1 MCSEDHG
8 APGRMAN
15 ITDLTVGVLRPVA
28 QSRERRGPGGR
39 SWVRGSDTWRAHPDD
54 KGAYPRPLG
63 AVSLRRKT
71 LCNHS
76 LAASRDGAQQAGQ
89 DAVAER
95 GRQCRVCTGPYHA
108 CSEHSGS
115 VGWQVTSRRGVASL
129 QQACLAQSHGGDLLG
144 DFIVLARGC
153 QTTGYKARAGAI
165 FFVKMAHA
173 ALEA

>member
-1 MCSEDHG
+1 M
-8 APGRMAN
+8 
-15 ITDLTVGVLRPVA
+15 
-28 QSRERRGPGGR
+28 
-39 SWVRGSDTWRAHPDD
+39 
-54 KGAYPRPLG
+54 
-63 AVSLRRKT
+63 
-71 LCNHS
+71 
-76 LAASRDGAQQAGQ
+76 
-89 DAVAER
+89 AER

-144 DFIVLARGC
+144 DFIVLARGR

>member
-1 MCSEDHG
+1 MSV
-8 APGRMAN
+8 PS
-15 ITDLTVGVLRPVA
+15 P
-28 QSRERRGPGGR
+28 
-39 SWVRGSDTWRAHPDD
+39 TWSGQPATE
-54 KGAYPRPLG
+54 KA
-63 AVSLRRKT
+63 

-76 LAASRDGAQQAGQ
+76 LAASRDVAQQAGQ

-144 DFIVLARGC
+144 DFIVLARGR
-153 QTTGYKARAGAI
+153 QPTGYKGPPPLAI